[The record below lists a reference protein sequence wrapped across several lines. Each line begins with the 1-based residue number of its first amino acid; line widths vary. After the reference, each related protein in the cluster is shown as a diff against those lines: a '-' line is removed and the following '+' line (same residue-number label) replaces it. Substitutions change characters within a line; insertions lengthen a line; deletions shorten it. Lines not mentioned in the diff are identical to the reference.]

1 VRNGSPNDRW
11 EDWFAD
17 PPQDDPDTE
26 RFKWGWN
33 SADGEVIWRV
43 GGPGD
48 GFPAH
53 VEELKSAWGREPS
66 LAAGDAIGAATYV
79 PARAPEAAVVVVD
92 VYYEGTVPARIV
104 DWFRSAFPDAQ
115 LRVAGGE

>member
-1 VRNGSPNDRW
+1 MSDGDASESW
-11 EDWFAD
+11 ADWI
-17 PPQDDPDTE
+17 PGPDDPDSE

-33 SADGEVIWRV
+33 SADGEIVWSV

-66 LAAGDAIGAATYV
+66 PAAGDTIGAATYV
-79 PARAPEAAVVVVD
+79 PARAPEAAVVDVD
-92 VYYEGTVPARIV
+92 VYYGGTVPAQIM
-104 DWFRSAFPDAQ
+104 DWFRSAFPDSQ
-115 LRVAGGE
+115 VRVSDGA